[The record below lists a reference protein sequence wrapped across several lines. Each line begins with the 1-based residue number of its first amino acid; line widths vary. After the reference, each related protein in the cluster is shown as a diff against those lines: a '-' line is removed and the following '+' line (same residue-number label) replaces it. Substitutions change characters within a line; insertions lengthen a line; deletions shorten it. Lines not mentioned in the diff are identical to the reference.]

1 MYIIIASIVIALPA
15 TLLLVWVITRSRHAS
30 PGDALLVP
38 DHLRETLD
46 TLSEGLAL
54 VDQDQ
59 KVIYANKS
67 LARALEMDVAA
78 TVGRCID
85 ELFGCGGS
93 LLQLIAESKS
103 VGAPLS
109 ITGPRLNGKT
119 YDLTASPMAS
129 DASSPF
135 AAILVRDVTGQ
146 RRYETQLVHN
156 EKLAAV
162 GQLVAGVAHEL
173 NNPLSA
179 IAAMSDFLLER
190 PDTPEDDAKPLQLIH
205 EQAVRA
211 SEIVKNLLD
220 FARAGSGVR
229 RAVDLNEVVER
240 TVQFVSHELRLRRIS
255 CEVSLHHD
263 LPHIMADRSRIQQ
276 VVLNLL
282 TNAYQ
287 ALASAHVDNP
297 VIRVQTS
304 VRDQAAIMRVSD
316 NGPGV
321 PGASSSEIFQ
331 PFFTTKDSG
340 FGTGLGLS
348 ISHDIVAEFGGT
360 ITLESEPGNTS
371 FEVSLPAVSR
381 HDIEAEKTDST
392 PAEQHQD
399 RDSLSGSGRQVLLID
414 DDPAVREVL
423 NIIFQ
428 DRGLPVTTARDS
440 EHAFEVLDQKKI
452 ELIVADAS
460 SAAPNGITFTE
471 QLPKDHPELVSST
484 LIMTGDVRKET
495 DDRLGALGY
504 RYIHKPFDIMELT
517 NAIEDLLV
525 RQTGAS
531 GSAKKK

>member
-1 MYIIIASIVIALPA
+1 MDIIIASIVIALPA
-15 TLLLVWVITRSRHAS
+15 TLLLVWVMTRSRHAS
-30 PGDALLVP
+30 PGSVLLVP
-38 DHLRETLD
+38 DQLREALD
-46 TLSEGLAL
+46 ALSEGLAL

-59 KVIYANKS
+59 KVLYANKS
-67 LARALEMDVAA
+67 LARALEMDAAA
-78 TVGRCID
+78 TVGRSID

-103 VGAPLS
+103 VAAPLS
-109 ITGPRLNGKT
+109 MTGPRLSGKT
-119 YDLTASPMAS
+119 YDLTASPLAS
-129 DASSPF
+129 DASPF
-135 AAILVRDVTGQ
+135 AAILVRDVTDQ
-146 RRYETQLVHN
+146 RRYESQLLQN

-229 RAVDLNEVVER
+229 QAVDLNEVVER
-240 TVQFVSHELRLRRIS
+240 TVQFVSHELRLRRVL
-255 CEVSLHHD
+255 CEVSLHPD
-263 LPHIMADRSRIQQ
+263 LPRIMADRSRIQQ

-287 ALASAHVDNP
+287 ALGEVDNP

-321 PGASSSEIFQ
+321 PAATSSEIFQ

-360 ITLESEPGNTS
+360 ITLNSESGNTS
-371 FEVSLPAVSR
+371 FEVSLPAVSS
-381 HDIEAEKTDST
+381 DDVEAAKTGS
-392 PAEQHQD
+392 AHAQQHQGK
-399 RDSLSGSGRQVLLID
+399 DSLSGSGRQVLLID

-460 SAAPNGITFTE
+460 SAAPNGITFAE
-471 QLPKDHPELVSST
+471 QLPKDHPGLVSST

-495 DDRLGALGY
+495 NDRLGALGY
-504 RYIHKPFDIMELT
+504 RYIHKPFDIKELT

-525 RQTGAS
+525 QRSGAS
-531 GSAKKK
+531 ASIKKK